1 MRFNSLNGHCDQ
13 RTLFQKWCSF
23 YSNCTKIK
31 VTNVYTFI
39 ETTTSTTIAPTT
51 KTAGIYVFL
60 LHNSSH

>member
-1 MRFNSLNGHCDQ
+1 MSIV
-13 RTLFQKWCSF
+13 
-23 YSNCTKIK
+23 TKEHFSKNDAVFIQIVLKIIK